1 MLRTNGPVVV
11 VEDDLAMRQALERV
25 LGAAGFSTAAF
36 ASGEALLE
44 ASGASSAA
52 CLVLDVHLPGLS
64 GFDLQRRLSEAGSRR
79 PVIFITAHD
88 EPASRVQA
96 ASLGAAAYLTKPFP
110 GKELLR
116 AVQAAVG
123 APRTDGSTADAPRRT
138 ESA

>member
-1 MLRTNGPVVV
+1 
-11 VEDDLAMRQALERV
+11 MREALERV
-25 LGAAGFSTAAF
+25 LGIAGFSTSAF

-44 ASGASSAA
+44 SAASVASGAA
-52 CLVLDVHLPGLS
+52 CLVLDVHLPGIT
-64 GFDLQRRLSEAGSRR
+64 GFELQRRLTASGSRR

-88 EPASRVQA
+88 EPASRVHA

-123 APRTDGSTADAPRRT
+123 GSRSNGAREQARTPGR
-138 ESA
+138 EL